1 MFVLSW
7 FPPLFWAIMDPLVER
22 AYRQREEMERRG
34 VAASAF
40 PKGSNN
46 MSSFYKKEGEGFF
59 ENGSSPYEKGDFYE
73 SDKNAP
79 KVVWTNVDYDEV
91 FKEESKRSN
100 LVESHRLATITLS
113 VPAPAQAGAG
123 GKKKSN

>member
-1 MFVLSW
+1 
-7 FPPLFWAIMDPLVER
+7 MDPLVDR
-22 AYRQREEMERRG
+22 AYRQRAEMERRG
-34 VAASAF
+34 VAASAV

-59 ENGSSPYEKGDFYE
+59 ENGSSPYEHGDFYE

-79 KVVWTNVDYDEV
+79 KAIWTNVDYDEV
-91 FKEESKRSN
+91 FKQESKKN
-100 LVESHRLATITLS
+100 IIVESHKLATITLS
-113 VPAPAQAGAG
+113 IPGNGAAG